1 MSFLDNTGLAYFYNK
16 LKGIFIR
23 SVNGET
29 PDALGNVRINEV
41 ELAKNLTAPD
51 AQASI
56 DTFIYRT
63 TGGSASLS
71 SGEANLVLING
82 NMITSG
88 RVAEDVNISCNTDL
102 ILAVEDMGLLRT
114 AVNNTTGTYNLN
126 YTRPTSSE
134 ATTSWTP
141 AIGDWTYNNLDTSL
155 ATWGLSAQN
164 LIAPSITL
172 AVTGTGISAA
182 SVVPSTFISII
193 NNSGTYTFSYIEDS
207 GNNHWMLNDSEVV
220 LSNYGISITGTA
232 VAGDSIAVN
241 YIAGTTNTIA
251 TIAYTAPV
259 QGTLQVATPT
269 KFISTGFNQFDKDST
284 DVNQSGVIDNA
295 TISNGKIIT
304 NTGTYVCYCKAVGG
318 EHGYIAE
325 SLGEHIVISGG
336 MGWCED
342 VPQIESTVVTTS
354 AASDDSVTS
363 AFADFTYMQD
373 GYILVVVDDTSD
385 LMMWCEW
392 SGDVNGQ
399 QEYIA
404 YEAPSEI
411 DIPTVGY
418 IESTQYDLPTATYGM
433 PRLGTV
439 YDTVNFEA
447 GTYIKRIE
455 RLEYSIS
462 NLNRVQGM
470 NPVPVYDYDN
480 TNIFY
485 VLATPVTYTFES
497 TGGIYNADDHGTEEF
512 LGTNVPVVAE
522 MLYGQNLRDKLR
534 TDVLTIS
541 KQNPPLTDIQKHQV
555 LQNIGLDYTVVNS
568 STESIKFN
576 QYIDST
582 GVTVDTDGTTLDA
595 ELSRLQPA
603 AAKVTFYSTITVN
616 SNNDAE
622 AGYTTLEPG
631 VYLVGGNLYANPSG
645 NSVGFDAVFK
655 ILKGSEQITADRHAF
670 PVAGNPYKAT
680 VIAPLTLT
688 ETTTIY
694 WKVARASGSKSYTYS
709 VDSTIS
715 FGWYVKLAAI

>member
-88 RVAEDVNISCNTDL
+88 RVVEDVNISCNTDL

-126 YTRPTSSE
+126 YTQPTSSE
-134 ATTSWTP
+134 VTTSWTP
-141 AIGDWTYNNLDTSL
+141 AIGDWTYNNSDTSL

-164 LIAPSITL
+164 LTAPSITL
-172 AVTGTGISAA
+172 TVTGAGISAA

-220 LSNYGISITGTA
+220 LSNYGISVTGTA

-241 YIAGTTNTIA
+241 YTAGTTNTIA

-295 TISNGKIIT
+295 TISNGEIIT
-304 NTGTYVCYCKAVGG
+304 NPNAGTYVCYCKAVGG

-325 SLGEHIVISGG
+325 SLGGHIVTSGG
-336 MGWCED
+336 IGWCEN
-342 VPQIESTVVTTS
+342 VPQIGSTVVTIS

-363 AFADFTYMQD
+363 TSADFTYMQD
-373 GYILVVVDDTSD
+373 GYMLVVVNDTSD

-392 SGDVNGQ
+392 SGDVDGQ
-399 QEYIA
+399 QEYTA

-455 RLEYSIS
+455 RLAYSAS
-462 NLNRVQGM
+462 NLAQVQGM
-470 NPVPVYDYDN
+470 DPVPVYDYDN

-512 LGTNVPVVAE
+512 LGTSVPVVAE

-541 KQNPPLTDIQKHQV
+541 KQNPPLTDTQKHQV
-555 LQNIGLDYTVVNS
+555 LQNIGLDYTVVNN
-568 STESIKFN
+568 TPESIKFN

-595 ELSRLQPA
+595 ELDRLQPA
-603 AAKVTFYSTITVN
+603 AAKVTFFSSITVN
-616 SNNDAE
+616 STTDIN
-622 AGYTTLEPG
+622 AGYVDLEPG
-631 VYLVGGNLYANPSG
+631 VYLVGGNLYANPG
-645 NSVGFDAVFK
+645 AGFDEIFK
-655 ILKGSEQITADRHAF
+655 ILKGSEQIAADRHAY
-670 PVAGNPYKAT
+670 PSAGSPYTAT
-680 VIAPLTLT
+680 VIAPITLT
-688 ETTTIY
+688 EATRINWT
-694 WKVARASGSKSYTYS
+694 VARAGTSTVSYTHS
-709 VDSTIS
+709 IDPTIS